1 MTHTSRR
8 LRNCAEVALVIAA
21 LEFGIW
27 ILGPLVVRDHS
38 YIPHYWLLVS
48 LCGLYILW
56 ISPRIVN
63 RDPAAIRGWGWPD
76 EPSRGPGSWSLAWR
90 SYAAVTFMVGGLLVA
105 ASWLRDPGIWERIN
119 PGTFAVR
126 LSGYIVWG
134 TAQALIFFGF
144 VHTRI
149 REAIPGFAFKGG
161 EYVHQAAV
169 GTATALVFSAAHF
182 PNWPL
187 MGFTLAAGLIW
198 SVLFYWRPNV
208 WLLGLCHALLGTLL
222 HQFVRIPMR
231 IGYFYHEPHGYIM
244 RTVVPGL
251 ADFIGHR
258 F

>member
-1 MTHTSRR
+1 MTGTTRR
-8 LRNCAEVALVIAA
+8 LRSCAEVALVMAA

-27 ILGPLVVRDHS
+27 IMGPLVVRDHS
-38 YIPHYWLLVS
+38 FIPHYWLLVS

-63 RDPAAIRGWGWPD
+63 GDPAAIRGWGWRN
-76 EPSRGPGSWSLAWR
+76 EPNLGPGRWSLAWR
-90 SYAAVTFMVGGLLVA
+90 GYAAVTIVVGAMLVA
-105 ASWLRDPGIWERIN
+105 AGWLRDPAIWERIN

-126 LSGYIVWG
+126 LGGYIAWG

-144 VHTRI
+144 IHTRI
-149 REAIPGFAFKGG
+149 REAIPVPAFKGG
-161 EYVHQAAV
+161 EYAHQAAT
-169 GTATALVFSAAHF
+169 GLATALVFSAAHL

-198 SVLFYWRPNV
+198 SFLFYWRPNV

>member
-1 MTHTSRR
+1 MTTAASR
-8 LRNCAEVALVIAA
+8 LRNCAEVALVMGA

-27 ILGPLVVRDHS
+27 IMGPLVVRDHS
-38 YIPHYWLLVS
+38 FIPHYWLLVL
-48 LCGLYILW
+48 LCGVYILW
-56 ISPRIVN
+56 LSPLVIN
-63 RDPAAIRGWGWPD
+63 RDPAAIRGWGWRG
-76 EPSRGPGSWSLAWR
+76 EPNLGPGRWKLAWR
-90 SYAAVTFMVGGLLVA
+90 SYAGVTATIGVA
-105 ASWLRDPGIWERIN
+105 LIAAGWWRDPAILDRIV

-126 LSGYIVWG
+126 LSGYLVWG
-134 TAQALIFFGF
+134 TVQALIFFGF
-144 VHTRI
+144 IHTRL
-149 REAIPGFAFKGG
+149 RQAIPMPAGKGG
-161 EYVHQAAV
+161 PYAHQAAV
-169 GTATALVFSAAHF
+169 GVATAMVFSAAHL

-198 SVLFYWRPNV
+198 SCLFYWRPNV

-222 HQFVRIPMR
+222 HQFIRIPMR